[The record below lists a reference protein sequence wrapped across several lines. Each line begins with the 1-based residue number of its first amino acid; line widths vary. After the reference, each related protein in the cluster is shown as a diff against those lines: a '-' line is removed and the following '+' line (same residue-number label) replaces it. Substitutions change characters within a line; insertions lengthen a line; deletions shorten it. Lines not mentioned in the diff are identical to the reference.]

1 MHNAYYSS
9 VLDQPADKVWSMVR
23 DFNNYPRYIEGVSDS
38 IIEDG
43 KRGDEVSAV
52 RRFCYAGTW
61 LRQRLTAHSDMD
73 RAFAYAGL
81 DPFHFPSGLRVD
93 PPGPIDYEGS
103 LRLTPIIDGDRTFIE
118 WSVMFRSPP
127 DEAARWTE
135 FLLVAI
141 PLWVDSLRRTLAREE

>member
-1 MHNAYYSS
+1 MHNACYSS
-9 VLDQPADKVWSMVR
+9 VLDQPADKVWSLVR
-23 DFNNYPRYIEGVSDS
+23 DFNNYPRYIEGVSES

-43 KRGDEVSAV
+43 KPGDEVGAV

-61 LRQRLTAHSDMD
+61 LRQRLTAHSDRD

-81 DPFHFPSGLRVD
+81 DPFHFPTDLGAD

-103 LRLTPIIDGDRTFIE
+103 LRLTPIVDGDRTFIE
-118 WSVMFRSPP
+118 WSVTFRSPP
-127 DEAARWTE
+127 NEATRWTE

-141 PLWVDSLRRTLAREE
+141 PQWIDSLRRTLARQD

>member
-1 MHNAYYSS
+1 MHNVYYSS

-23 DFNNYPRYIEGVSDS
+23 DFNNYPRYIEGVSES

-43 KRGDEVSAV
+43 KPGDEVGAV

-73 RAFAYAGL
+73 RTFSYAGL
-81 DPFHFPSGLRVD
+81 DPFHFPSGLRAD

-103 LRLTPIIDGDRTFIE
+103 LRLTPIVDGDRTFIE
-118 WSVMFRSPP
+118 WSVAFRGPES
-127 DEAARWTE
+127 EAARWTE
-135 FLLVAI
+135 FLLLAI
-141 PLWVDSLRRTLAREE
+141 PQWIDSLRRTLMKQD